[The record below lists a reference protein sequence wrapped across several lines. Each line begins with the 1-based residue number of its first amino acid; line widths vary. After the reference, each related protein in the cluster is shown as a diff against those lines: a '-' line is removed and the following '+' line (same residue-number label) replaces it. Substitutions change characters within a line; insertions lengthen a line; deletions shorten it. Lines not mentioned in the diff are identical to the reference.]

1 MKIYIYQLFERFWHW
16 TQALLIG
23 FLALTGFE
31 VHSSYSL
38 FGYQNAVKYH
48 DIAAWAFLILIVFS
62 IFWHF
67 TTGEWRQYRPSLKLI
82 KEQAQYYIFG
92 IFKGAEHPTNKLVYN
107 KFNPLQ
113 RVIYLGLNILVIP
126 VMVLSGFA
134 YMFLNYPN
142 TTFELGGLSFIALLH
157 TIGAFSL
164 ITFVIAHVYLTTTG
178 HKPLS
183 AIKAML
189 TGWEEVDEKGAR
201 AMLVNEMEVALKITK
216 AHLKADKNK
225 SEFLDEA
232 LEETEKI
239 MGLQKE
245 EKFRSV
251 IANSGAGYFRID
263 KKGYYEDVNDAWV
276 RLYKYD
282 SPDEL
287 IGKHFSL
294 SRSSE
299 DFIELEKTFN
309 RVLDGETIPHGE
321 VKRNCKDGSCG
332 FHTVTMTPV
341 VKNGKIIAVEGFI
354 LDTTARR
361 LAERELME
369 NKIRLEGL
377 LKKKKKE

>member
-1 MKIYIYQLFERFWHW
+1 MKIYIYQIFERFWHW
-16 TQALLIG
+16 TQASLIG

-31 VHSSYSL
+31 VHSSYTL

-48 DIAAWAFLILIVFS
+48 DIAAWAFLILIMFS
-62 IFWHF
+62 VFWHF

-82 KEQAQYYIFG
+82 KEQAEYYIFG

-113 RVIYLGLNILVIP
+113 RLTYLGLNILIIP

-142 TTFELGGLSFIALLH
+142 TSFQLAGLDLIALVH

-189 TGWEEVDEKGAR
+189 TGWEEVDEKSAR

-216 AHLKADKNK
+216 AHLKADKDK
-225 SEFLDEA
+225 SVFLDEA
-232 LEETEKI
+232 LEETEKL
-239 MGLQKE
+239 MGIQKE

-251 IANSGAGYFRID
+251 INNSGAGYFRIN
-263 KKGYYEDVNDAWV
+263 KEGLYEEVNDAWV
-276 RLYKYD
+276 RLYKYN
-282 SPDEL
+282 SSAEL
-287 IGKHFSL
+287 LGKHFSL
-294 SRSSE
+294 SRSKE
-299 DFIELEKTFN
+299 DFAELEKTFK
-309 RVLDGETIPHGE
+309 RVLKGETIPHGE

-341 VKNGKIIAVEGFI
+341 VKNGKVMGVEGFI

-369 NKIRLEGL
+369 NKMRLEGL
-377 LKKKKKE
+377 LEKKKK